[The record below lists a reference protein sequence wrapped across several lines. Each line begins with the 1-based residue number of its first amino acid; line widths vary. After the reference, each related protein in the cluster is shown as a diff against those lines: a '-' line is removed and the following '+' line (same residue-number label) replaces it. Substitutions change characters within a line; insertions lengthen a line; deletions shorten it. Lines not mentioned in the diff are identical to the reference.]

1 MTPKCGARTSGAGS
15 SSTWKK
21 TATSSSRYGP
31 ASWQIPLIFRDLTDN
46 DKRGIIAAYYTSVA
60 FLDRNIGRVLEALR
74 RLNLEDNTYV
84 IYMAD
89 HGYDLGQHG
98 RFEKHCGFDP
108 ALRIPLIMRFPGR
121 IRRDVVAD
129 LIEHVDVSATI
140 CDMMDLDP
148 LAVMHGHTL
157 RPYLEGRRMDNRRD
171 QSVQ

>member
-1 MTPKCGARTSGAGS
+1 VEDRALFNEKRFQPPRV
-15 SSTWKK
+15 
-21 TATSSSRYGP
+21 GP
-31 ASWQIPLIFRDLTDN
+31 EDAWQIPLIFRDLTDN

-89 HGYDLGQHG
+89 HGYPLGQHG

-157 RPYLEGRRMDNRRD
+157 FPYLEGRRMDNRRD